1 MSNRIRTAPSDCVHG
16 LVLKIPR
23 RLGIWFVARE
33 RLILDGKGPG
43 SCSLHP
49 SRLSDIPTK
58 VIFSLI
64 AFLSLHVGRKAISLV
79 CRVIGLH
86 ALVLVARVS

>member
-1 MSNRIRTAPSDCVHG
+1 MSNRIRTAPSYCIHG

-33 RLILDGKGPG
+33 RLILDGKGSS

-49 SRLSDIPTK
+49 SWLSDIPTK